1 MRNTLRSFCRSSFSV
16 SRSLQFIAAAML
28 LLIAAVTVHQLI
40 TLRRSIVNDT
50 TQQMAR
56 LDLVLA
62 GQTDRA
68 VDTVDLIAHGAI
80 DTFQIQGATTT
91 PAEFDAW
98 LRRRIDGVQQLTDVQ
113 VADASGH
120 VKFAAYGGKQA
131 LPPMG
136 LSALANYMANPKA
149 GLQISSPFRGA
160 DGKWTAML
168 TRRIADLDGKTI
180 GIVAA
185 YLNLAYFEAVYSA
198 AADLSEN
205 GSVILHLRDGTVLA
219 RSPHADA
226 AIGTSFSDTP
236 PFKDV
241 LAHSIAGTVL
251 MESPIDGS
259 IRVTAIRA
267 LPDYPL
273 AVMIS
278 VEESRLLHDWRRQ
291 AWTICIGAIL
301 VTVMIVGL
309 LLLLSRRSLLVE
321 SLLVETSRAKDVAER
336 SHQQALQE
344 MADRERA
351 EAALRQ
357 AQRIEAVGQ
366 LTGGVAHDFNNLL
379 TVIIGN
385 VDLLQTAGS
394 QDERSRYRL
403 AATRAAAEKGAT
415 LTSHLLA
422 FARRQPLLPR
432 AVDLNGVVDA
442 MRDLLQSALG
452 RRVQMEFHLAA
463 DLWQAMVDP
472 TQIELVILNLAI
484 NARDAMPN
492 GGLVIIETG
501 NQHRGPPTR
510 AEEPPEG
517 DYVAVIVRDTGVG
530 MAPGVLARAFEPFFT
545 TKGPGAGSG
554 LGLSQVFGT
563 ARQSGGDVHIDT
575 TVGKG
580 TSVSVFLPRATVTSE
595 RHAALPTITDGRRGA
610 ATVLVVDDDDAVR
623 ATTADVLNGLG
634 YTVQQ
639 AADGPSAL
647 EILCQNTVIDAVL
660 TDVVMPGMSGP
671 ELARRVMSL
680 RPGLPIIFISGY
692 AEPEGLAGGSLGRLV
707 RKPFRASELREEIE
721 EAIDQA
727 RAAPAT

>member
-1 MRNTLRSFCRSSFSV
+1 MSV
-16 SRSLQFIAAAML
+16 SRSLQIVAAAML
-28 LLIAAVTVHQLI
+28 LLVAGVTVHQLI
-40 TLRRSIVNDT
+40 TLRRSIVSDT

-62 GQTDRA
+62 SQTGRA
-68 VDTVDLIAHGAI
+68 VEAVDLIIRSVI
-80 DTFQIQGATTT
+80 DTYQSQDATGT
-91 PAEFDAW
+91 AADLNSL
-98 LRRRIDGVQQLTDVQ
+98 LRRRLDGVPQLADVQ
-113 VADASGH
+113 VADASGR
-120 VKFAAYGGKQA
+120 VEYAAHGGERT

-136 LSALANYMANPKA
+136 LTALAYHIANPKA
-149 GLQISSPFRGA
+149 GLRISPPFRGA
-160 DGKWTAML
+160 DGKWTALL
-168 TRRIADLDGKTI
+168 THGIAAPDGKNI

-185 YLNLAYFEAVYSA
+185 YLNLAYFEDVFSA
-198 AADLSEN
+198 GVDLSEN

-219 RSPHADA
+219 RSPHVDA
-226 AIGTSFSDTP
+226 AIGTSFSNTP

-267 LPDYPL
+267 LPGYPL

-278 VEESRLLHDWRRQ
+278 VEERRLLQDWRRQ
-291 AWTICIGAIL
+291 AWIFCVGAIL

-321 SLLVETSRAKDVAER
+321 SLLKETSRAKDVAER

-385 VDLLQTAGS
+385 VDLLQAAGS

-452 RRVQMEFHLAA
+452 RRVQMEFHLAD

-492 GGLVIIETG
+492 GGLVTIETG
-501 NQHRGPPTR
+501 NHHRGPSTR
-510 AEEPPEG
+510 AEEPGEG
-517 DYVAVIVRDTGVG
+517 DYVAVTVRDTGVG
-530 MAPGVLARAFEPFFT
+530 MSPGVLARAFEPFFT

-575 TVGKG
+575 VVGKG
-580 TSVSVFLPRATVTSE
+580 TSVSVFLPRATVTVE
-595 RHAALPTITDGRRGA
+595 RHATQPTITDAGRGA

-647 EILCQNTVIDAVL
+647 EILCQSVVIDAVL

-692 AEPEGLAGGSLGRLV
+692 AEPEGLSNESLGRLV

-721 EAIDQA
+721 EALDQA
-727 RAAPAT
+727 RAAPAA